1 MSNATAGFNG
11 VVQISTDDVT
21 YNTIGE
27 VRNVRLQVSGE
38 NIDATSFDSAGWRE
52 RIVGLSDWRWS
63 ASAFYLEA
71 NTAQDNIRSAITGRT
86 GVYLRLIPKGSAMG
100 NQRLGGFS
108 QIVAFNVEGAVD
120 DAFAIDMEG
129 VALAALTVDTVP

>member
-11 VVQISTDDVT
+11 VVQVSTDDIT

-38 NIDATSFDSAGWRE
+38 NIDATSFDSSGWRE

-63 ASAFYLEA
+63 AGSFYLEG
-71 NTAQDNIRSAITGRT
+71 NTAQDNLRNAITGRT
-86 GVYLRLIPKGSAMG
+86 PIYIELTPKELAWLDLRSET
-100 NQRLGGFS
+100 R
-108 QIVAFNVEGAVD
+108 
-120 DAFAIDMEG
+120 
-129 VALAALTVDTVP
+129 